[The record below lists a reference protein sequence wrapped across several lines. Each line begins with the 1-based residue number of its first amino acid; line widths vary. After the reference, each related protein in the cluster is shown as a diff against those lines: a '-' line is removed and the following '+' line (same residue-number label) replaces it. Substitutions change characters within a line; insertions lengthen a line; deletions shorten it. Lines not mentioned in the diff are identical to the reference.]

1 MTIPRLSLSLLT
13 AGLLILNP
21 LQSLAQDDMTP
32 QEAAQKFGTLMR
44 YVGQLYVDSVSVED
58 LTELAIVK
66 MLEDLDPHSVYFS
79 ADELK
84 EADEPL
90 NGNFEGIGVQF
101 NIFKDTIMVVSPSVA
116 APPSAWAFVQATA
129 LWKWTGKTRRALAS
143 PTGTS

>member
-66 MLEDLDPHSVYFS
+66 CWR
-79 ADELK
+79 
-84 EADEPL
+84 
-90 NGNFEGIGVQF
+90 I
-101 NIFKDTIMVVSPSVA
+101 
-116 APPSAWAFVQATA
+116 
-129 LWKWTGKTRRALAS
+129 WTPTRCTSL
-143 PTGTS
+143 PTN

>member
-66 MLEDLDPHSVYFS
+66 MLEDLDPS
-79 ADELK
+79 ASLK
-84 EADEPL
+84 FTHP
-90 NGNFEGIGVQF
+90 
-101 NIFKDTIMVVSPSVA
+101 
-116 APPSAWAFVQATA
+116 
-129 LWKWTGKTRRALAS
+129 
-143 PTGTS
+143 